1 MLERKSAC
9 VFPVA
14 MALLVAVWPFLR
26 FQLPWHA
33 GLLGQCSK
41 MALPVLALSFP
52 TGWSSPQLH
61 FPFCGEVLLLEAKH
75 GGLICEWK
83 TLPCEGAPALR
94 CFFIPCGCRC
104 PLSRR
109 TSSRCL
115 LRLCKL
121 WVNFC
126 GDAIFSFMC
135 LSKGRHCSLQCI
147 WIYLSTSKIC
157 CSFGGREH
165 YIRSIIM
172 FSPSFRH
179 FFWSL

>member
-1 MLERKSAC
+1 MLERKSPCFSSSHSPPGCCMAFPTVSASLAC
-9 VFPVA
+9 RA
-14 MALLVAVWPFLR
+14 
-26 FQLPWHA
+26 A
-33 GLLGQCSK
+33 GAEVLQDGP
-41 MALPVLALSFP
+41 PVLVLSFH

-61 FPFCGEVLLLEAKH
+61 FPSCGEVLLEAKH
-75 GGLICEWK
+75 EELICEWE

-94 CFFIPCGCRC
+94 RFFISRGCRC
-104 PLSRR
+104 LVSRR

-121 WVNFC
+121 WVNFY

-135 LSKGRHCSLQCI
+135 LSKGRGCSLHCI
-147 WIYLSTSKIC
+147 RMYLSTLKIC

-172 FSPSFRH
+172 FSPSFGH